1 MGFVVVLVHGSLL
14 VAQLAVAPLARRDG
28 WHLGRLGC
36 CASLVYV
43 KSSEAMLTVVDPR
56 HDIRPK
62 NAC

>member
-1 MGFVVVLVHGSLL
+1 MGFVVVLVHGALL
-14 VAQLAVAPLARRDG
+14 VAQPAVAPLARRDG

-36 CASLVYV
+36 ASLVYV
-43 KSSEAMLTVVDPR
+43 KSSKAMLTVVDPR